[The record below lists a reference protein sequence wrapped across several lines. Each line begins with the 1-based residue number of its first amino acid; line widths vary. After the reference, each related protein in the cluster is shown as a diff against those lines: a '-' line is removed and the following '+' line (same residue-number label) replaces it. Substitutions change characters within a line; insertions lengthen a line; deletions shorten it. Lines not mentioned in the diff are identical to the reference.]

1 MFEVLEEN
9 VEKSVAFMKLF
20 FSPRTNLPI
29 DLTRMWSKCQNVLV
43 TDNKD
48 NNKITELRT
57 IFIGF
62 IKWMIWAQKT
72 SLIPSPF
79 LLMCFTKPGIYVL
92 GVSILPFSMLF
103 RLDFVK
109 VPIMWYFLFFILYF
123 RLLTDFVCL
132 YTYEFWEYN
141 KKTKPH

>member
-20 FSPRTNLPI
+20 FSQRTNLPI

-57 IFIGF
+57 IFQREI
-62 IKWMIWAQKT
+62 QN
-72 SLIPSPF
+72 L
-79 LLMCFTKPGIYVL
+79 
-92 GVSILPFSMLF
+92 
-103 RLDFVK
+103 
-109 VPIMWYFLFFILYF
+109 
-123 RLLTDFVCL
+123 
-132 YTYEFWEYN
+132 
-141 KKTKPH
+141 